1 MDPPPEVEGSSIW
14 ARLRRRKVVQW
25 GIAYAAGA
33 WGFLQGFGYVSD
45 LFDWPRLLPRFVA
58 LALLV
63 GLPITVV
70 VAWYHGDRG
79 EQRVSRAE
87 LAILTLLFLLGGG
100 LFWRY
105 QHAGEPAPVEPA
117 PSNTSAAAEPRSIAV
132 LPFVNLSAD
141 KEQEYFA
148 DGIAEELLNLL
159 TQVPQLR
166 VTSRASAFSF
176 KGQNIGVPEIAKRLS
191 VAHVLEG
198 SVRKSVNRVRVT
210 AQLIDVRSDTQLWS
224 QTWDR
229 QLDDIFAV
237 QDEIA
242 AAVVAQLKVK
252 LLGEVPKARPV
263 DPQAYTLYL
272 QALQWANRLS
282 ADGYQRAEALYKQ
295 ALAIE
300 PDYPAALAG
309 LAMNY
314 NRQVGAGLLAE
325 GTGYDLAREA
335 TDRAIAIDPH
345 YAPAYAVAGSL
356 DIGQSNDLARAA
368 RDIGRA
374 AELEPTSPFVL
385 GRAAPLMYH
394 LGRLDQAIALG
405 EYQVARDPLDP
416 TGHNN
421 QGVRYL
427 TAGRFDDA
435 IASFQAVLRLSP
447 DALWAHG
454 SIGEALLLQ
463 GKAQAAIEAAQKEH
477 DEIERLIVLAMAQHA
492 LRNRAESDRTL
503 ASLIAKHARDAP
515 VNIAL
520 VMAYRGEADRAF
532 EWLDRAAEYR
542 DPFLTEAVFLPYFA
556 SIRSDP
562 RWLPFLRR
570 IGRAPEQLAAIEF
583 EVKVPE

>member
-1 MDPPPEVEGSSIW
+1 
-14 ARLRRRKVVQW
+14 
-25 GIAYAAGA
+25 
-33 WGFLQGFGYVSD
+33 
-45 LFDWPRLLPRFVA
+45 
-58 LALLV
+58 
-63 GLPITVV
+63 
-70 VAWYHGDRG
+70 
-79 EQRVSRAE
+79 
-87 LAILTLLFLLGGG
+87 
-100 LFWRY
+100 
-105 QHAGEPAPVEPA
+105 
-117 PSNTSAAAEPRSIAV
+117 
-132 LPFVNLSAD
+132 
-141 KEQEYFA
+141 
-148 DGIAEELLNLL
+148 
-159 TQVPQLR
+159 
-166 VTSRASAFSF
+166 
-176 KGQNIGVPEIAKRLS
+176 
-191 VAHVLEG
+191 
-198 SVRKSVNRVRVT
+198 
-210 AQLIDVRSDTQLWS
+210 
-224 QTWDR
+224 
-229 QLDDIFAV
+229 
-237 QDEIA
+237 
-242 AAVVAQLKVK
+242 
-252 LLGEVPKARPV
+252 
-263 DPQAYTLYL
+263 
-272 QALQWANRLS
+272 
-282 ADGYQRAEALYKQ
+282 
-295 ALAIE
+295 
-300 PDYPAALAG
+300 
-309 LAMNY
+309 
-314 NRQVGAGLLAE
+314 
-325 GTGYDLAREA
+325 
-335 TDRAIAIDPH
+335 
-345 YAPAYAVAGSL
+345 
-356 DIGQSNDLARAA
+356 
-368 RDIGRA
+368 
-374 AELEPTSPFVL
+374 
-385 GRAAPLMYH
+385 MYH

-447 DALWAHG
+447 DASWAHG